1 MQVAGRLG
9 PRGGEISMRGQ
20 LGRAILAGVVFCA
33 SSARGEELLRTSF
46 EAGVRAGF
54 AFPVGDVAQNS
65 SLSDVISWSVPLQ
78 VDAGARIGPVFVG
91 GYFSYA
97 FGKLGSSI
105 DCGSASCSLS
115 DVRVGF
121 EVLWHFAPAAK
132 VDPWAGLGL
141 GYEWL
146 TLSASA
152 NGVSASGTVRG
163 FEFLNAQA
171 GVDFVAGRL
180 FRIGPF
186 VMATLAQYSSVSGSF
201 TGSGGGTGSGERDIT
216 NKTLHSWLSMG
227 LRFAL
232 VL

>member
-1 MQVAGRLG
+1 MHR
-9 PRGGEISMRGQ
+9 Q
-20 LGRAILAGVVFCA
+20 LGHAILAGVVLCA
-33 SSARGEELLRTSF
+33 SSARGEELRTSF

-54 AFPVGDVAQNS
+54 AFPVGDLAQDSGLANT
-65 SLSDVISWSVPLQ
+65 ISWSAPIQ
-78 VDAGARIGPVFVG
+78 VDAGARIGPAFVG

-97 FGKLGSSI
+97 FGKLGSNI
-105 DCGSASCSLS
+105 DCGSASCSVS

-121 EVLWHFAPAAK
+121 EVLWHFAPGAK
-132 VDPWAGLGL
+132 IDPWAGLGL

-152 NGVSASGTVRG
+152 GSSSASGTVRG
-163 FEFLNAQA
+163 FEFANVQA
-171 GVDFVAGRL
+171 GVDFVAGRV

-186 VMATLAQYSSVSGSF
+186 VMATLAQYSTGSF
-201 TGSGGGTGSGERDIT
+201 SVTGSGGGTSSGEGDIT